1 MKKACFHRVWRKL
14 LALVSLTTASAL
26 TVCAQT
32 PLKPLKRE
40 IIVGGDFDS
49 FNFAGPAQAL
59 SLAYR
64 ADINP
69 EFALELDG
77 YGYSRFGSDAGRG
90 GLSLTYSPTRRTS
103 VTVGGSAGPSNPV
116 AARGEGFAEID
127 HGIDVSEKG
136 LIRGVELDYR
146 QSWLWFPNSQVTVF
160 SPGVIFY
167 MPGNCMLLVR
177 AYQAKNDW
185 KSLQSANWTTGA
197 SARLVVPLS
206 EHLTGDVFYANGAEN
221 LALADQVG
229 RFSAQT
235 YGGGARYR
243 IGPHE
248 IGTHIYYQTRTLGQT
263 QTTVSLGYAYR
274 F

>member
-1 MKKACFHRVWRKL
+1 MIKKVCFHRALHKL
-14 LALVSLTTASAL
+14 LALVSLISGSAMP
-26 TVCAQT
+26 VCAQT
-32 PLKPLKRE
+32 PLKRE
-40 IIVGGDFDS
+40 IIVGSNFDS

-69 EFALELDG
+69 QFTLELDG
-77 YGYSRFGSDAGRG
+77 YGYSRFGSGAGRG

-103 VTVGGSAGPSNPV
+103 ATVGGSAGPSNPV
-116 AARGEGFAEID
+116 AARGESFAEIN

-136 LIRGVELDYR
+136 LIRGVEVDYR
-146 QSWLWFPNSQVTVF
+146 QGWLWFQNSQVAVF

-167 MPGNCMLLVR
+167 MPGDCMLLVR
-177 AYQAKNDW
+177 VYQSRTDW

-197 SARLVVPLS
+197 SARLIVPLS
-206 EHLTGDVFYANGAEN
+206 AHLTGDVFYANGAEN
-221 LALADQVG
+221 LTFADQVG
-229 RFSAQT
+229 RFSART

-248 IGTHIYYQTRTLGQT
+248 IGTHIYYQNRMLGQT

>member
-1 MKKACFHRVWRKL
+1 MIKKVCFHRALHKL
-14 LALVSLTTASAL
+14 LALVSLISGSAMP
-26 TVCAQT
+26 VCAQT
-32 PLKPLKRE
+32 PLKRE
-40 IIVGGDFDS
+40 IIVGSNFDS

-69 EFALELDG
+69 QFTLELDG
-77 YGYSRFGSDAGRG
+77 YGYSRFGSGAGRG

-103 VTVGGSAGPSNPV
+103 ATVGGSAGPSNPV
-116 AARGEGFAEID
+116 AARGESFAEIN

-136 LIRGVELDYR
+136 LIRGVEVDYR
-146 QSWLWFPNSQVTVF
+146 QGWLWFQNSQVAVF

-167 MPGNCMLLVR
+167 MPGDCMLLVR
-177 AYQAKNDW
+177 VHQSRTDW

-197 SARLVVPLS
+197 SARLIVPLS
-206 EHLTGDVFYANGAEN
+206 AHLTGDVFYANGAEN
-221 LALADQVG
+221 LTFADQVG
-229 RFSAQT
+229 RFSGRT
-235 YGGGARYR
+235 NGGGARYR

-248 IGTHIYYQTRTLGQT
+248 IGTHIYYQNRTLGQT